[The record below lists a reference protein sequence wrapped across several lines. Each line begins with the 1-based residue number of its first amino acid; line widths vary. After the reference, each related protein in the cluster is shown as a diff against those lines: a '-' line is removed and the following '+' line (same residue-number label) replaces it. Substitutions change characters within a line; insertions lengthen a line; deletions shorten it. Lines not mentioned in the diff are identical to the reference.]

1 MPESTNLFA
10 IILKKKSHSFHPK
23 GVRSTVF
30 LLFSLSE
37 LDYSTTR
44 SNRCQGFFHFFQAR
58 FLRKKHSGDQISLPG
73 CFSAV
78 GGIRTPVGLP
88 PNGFQDR
95 LVMTASIPLQT
106 RCFFNAPLY
115 FISSV
120 IPCQF
125 KSFTILRCIFRH
137 FCRPVSSG
145 LLFRSRISKPFRI
158 SPVLR
163 ICHSGRTP
171 AKLPRPADP
180 PVW

>member
-1 MPESTNLFA
+1 
-10 IILKKKSHSFHPK
+10 
-23 GVRSTVF
+23 
-30 LLFSLSE
+30 
-37 LDYSTTR
+37 
-44 SNRCQGFFHFFQAR
+44 
-58 FLRKKHSGDQISLPG
+58 
-73 CFSAV
+73 
-78 GGIRTPVGLP
+78 
-88 PNGFQDR
+88 
-95 LVMTASIPLQT
+95 
-106 RCFFNAPLY
+106 LY